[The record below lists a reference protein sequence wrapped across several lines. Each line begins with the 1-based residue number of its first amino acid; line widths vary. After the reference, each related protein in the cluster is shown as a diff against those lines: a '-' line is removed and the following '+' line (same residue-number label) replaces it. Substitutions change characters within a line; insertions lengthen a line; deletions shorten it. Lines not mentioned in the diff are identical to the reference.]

1 MRGGRAQF
9 FWAIAPN
16 APEEAAA
23 PPKRRTAA
31 AGRCFARPSKY
42 GRGVLWLF
50 TGPKRPTPG
59 NANFFR
65 AGPWRRRA
73 SLAGVAGGRRWRA
86 SLAGVAGGCRRRSR
100 TKTAVISIKGTKT
113 RHTHKPPKQTAHH
126 SERRA
131 CASHHG
137 RTQQRRHRRLTSTAR
152 VKSRSNGQG
161 QSRCARAR
169 PALREAAKKE
179 RPDNDRPEDS
189 KTYRTL
195 PRSLQLRPSPHPPCA
210 SAEAATCR

>member
-1 MRGGRAQF
+1 M
-9 FWAIAPN
+9 
-16 APEEAAA
+16 
-23 PPKRRTAA
+23 
-31 AGRCFARPSKY
+31 
-42 GRGVLWLF
+42 
-50 TGPKRPTPG
+50 
-59 NANFFR
+59 
-65 AGPWRRRA
+65 A
-73 SLAGVAGGRRWRA
+73 SAGVAGGRRWRASLAGVRA

-113 RHTHKPPKQTAHH
+113 RHTHKPKKQTAHH

-189 KTYRTL
+189 KAHRTL